1 MNYGYIR
8 VSAKDQNEARQLAAL
23 SGLDIPAGNIYLDK
37 QRPKNFDRPAYQ
49 RLLRRL
55 RSGDAL
61 YILSIDR
68 LGRDY
73 DEILEQWRIITK
85 KKSADIVVLDFP
97 LLDTRARMEGQ
108 DLTGRFM
115 ADLVLQI
122 LAYVAQ
128 KERENIRQRQA
139 EGIAAAKAAG
149 RCWGNPG
156 IERPAEADDY
166 AVLWR
171 EKKIS
176 LEEIG
181 RRLGVS
187 RSTAYRF
194 VKFDKNR
201 SEKFGENDDGK
212 N

>member
-8 VSAKDQNEARQLAAL
+8 VSAKDQNEARQLAVL

-37 QRPKNFDRPAYQ
+37 QSGKNFDRPAYQ

>member
-37 QRPKNFDRPAYQ
+37 QSGKNFDRPAYQ

-122 LAYVAQ
+122 WAYVAQ
-128 KERENIRQRQA
+128 KERETIRQRQA

>member
-23 SGLDIPAGNIYLDK
+23 SGLNIPAVNIYLDK
-37 QRPKNFDRPAYQ
+37 QSGKNFDRPAYQ

-97 LLDTRARMEGQ
+97 LLDTRARLEGQ
-108 DLTGRFM
+108 DLTGRFV

-166 AVLWR
+166 AILWR

-194 VKFDKNR
+194 VKFDKNHG
-201 SEKFGENDDGK
+201 EKFGENDD
-212 N
+212 

>member
-23 SGLDIPAGNIYLDK
+23 SGLNIPAGNIYLDK
-37 QRPKNFDRPAYQ
+37 QSGKNFDRPAYQ

-97 LLDTRARMEGQ
+97 LLDTRARLEGQ
-108 DLTGRFM
+108 DLTGRFV

-166 AVLWR
+166 AILWR
-171 EKKIS
+171 EKKFS

>member
-23 SGLDIPAGNIYLDK
+23 SGLNIPAGNIYLDK
-37 QRPKNFDRPAYQ
+37 QSGKNFDRPAYQ

-97 LLDTRARMEGQ
+97 LLDTRARLEGQ
-108 DLTGRFM
+108 DLTGRFV

-166 AVLWR
+166 AILWR
-171 EKKIS
+171 EKKFHWRKSGGDWACPEAPHI
-176 LEEIG
+176 
-181 RRLGVS
+181 V
-187 RSTAYRF
+187 F
-194 VKFDKNR
+194 VKFDKNYG
-201 SEKFGENDDGK
+201 EKFGKNDD
-212 N
+212 

>member
-37 QRPKNFDRPAYQ
+37 QSGKNFDRPAYQ

-85 KKSADIVVLDFP
+85 KKSTDIVVLDFP

-139 EGIAAAKAAG
+139 EGIAAAKAKG
-149 RCWGNPG
+149 KKFG
-156 IERPAEADDY
+156 RPARPMPENFHEIHQA
-166 AVLWR
+166 WR
-171 EKKIS
+171 EGK
-176 LEEIG
+176 LVLQDAADACG
-181 RRLGVS
+181 MPQ
-187 RSTAYRF
+187 STFYDKAIAYERT
-194 VKFDKNR
+194 V
-201 SEKFGENDDGK
+201 GIT
-212 N
+212 

>member
-23 SGLDIPAGNIYLDK
+23 SGLNIPAGNIYLDK
-37 QRPKNFDRPAYQ
+37 QSGKNFDRPAYQ

-68 LGRDY
+68 LGCDY

-97 LLDTRARMEGQ
+97 LLDIRARLEGQ
-108 DLTGRFM
+108 DLTGRFV

-166 AVLWR
+166 AILWR
-171 EKKIS
+171 EKKFHWRKSGGDWACPEAPHIA
-176 LEEIG
+176 L
-181 RRLGVS
+181 
-187 RSTAYRF
+187 
-194 VKFDKNR
+194 
-201 SEKFGENDDGK
+201 
-212 N
+212 

>member
-23 SGLDIPAGNIYLDK
+23 SGLNIPAGNIYLDK
-37 QRPKNFDRPAYQ
+37 QSGKNFDRPAYQ

-97 LLDTRARMEGQ
+97 LLDTRARLEGQ
-108 DLTGRFM
+108 DLTGRFV

-156 IERPAEADDY
+156 FERPAEADDY
-166 AVLWR
+166 AILWR

-201 SEKFGENDDGK
+201 GEKFGENDD
-212 N
+212 

>member
-23 SGLDIPAGNIYLDK
+23 SGLDLPAGNIYLDK
-37 QRPKNFDRPAYQ
+37 QSGKNFDRPAYQ

-55 RSGDAL
+55 SSGDAL

>member
-37 QRPKNFDRPAYQ
+37 QSGKNFDRPAYQ

-139 EGIAAAKAAG
+139 EGIAAATAAG

>member
-8 VSAKDQNEARQLAAL
+8 VSAKDQNEARQLATL

-37 QRPKNFDRPAYQ
+37 QSGKNFDRPAYQ

>member
-37 QRPKNFDRPAYQ
+37 QSGKNFDRPAYQ

-139 EGIAAAKAAG
+139 KGIAAAKAAG

>member
-37 QRPKNFDRPAYQ
+37 QSGKNFDRPAYQ

-97 LLDTRARMEGQ
+97 LLDTRARLEGQ
-108 DLTGRFM
+108 DLTGRFV

-149 RCWGNPG
+149 RRWGNPG

-166 AVLWR
+166 AILWR
-171 EKKIS
+171 EKKFHWRKSGGDWACPEAPHIA
-176 LEEIG
+176 L
-181 RRLGVS
+181 
-187 RSTAYRF
+187 
-194 VKFDKNR
+194 
-201 SEKFGENDDGK
+201 
-212 N
+212 

>member
-37 QRPKNFDRPAYQ
+37 QSGKNFDRPAYQ

-139 EGIAAAKAAG
+139 EGIAAAKAKGVHFG
-149 RCWGNPG
+149 RKFK
-156 IERPAEADDY
+156 ERGEDY
-166 AVLWR
+166 EGVMAAWR
-171 EKKIS
+171 RGEIS
-176 LEEIG
+176 G
-181 RRLGVS
+181 RVAARKLGVAHGTFQ
-187 RSTAYRF
+187 RWC
-194 VKFDKNR
+194 K
-201 SEKFGENDDGK
+201 E
-212 N
+212 

>member
-37 QRPKNFDRPAYQ
+37 QSGKNFDRPAYQ

-156 IERPAEADDY
+156 IERQAEADDY

-171 EKKIS
+171 VKKIS

>member
-23 SGLDIPAGNIYLDK
+23 SGLNIPAGNIYLDK
-37 QRPKNFDRPAYQ
+37 QSGKNFDRPAYQ

-97 LLDTRARMEGQ
+97 LLDTRARLEGQ
-108 DLTGRFM
+108 DLTGRFV

-166 AVLWR
+166 AILWR
-171 EKKIS
+171 EKKIHWRKS
-176 LEEIG
+176 GGDWACPEAPHIAL
-181 RRLGVS
+181 
-187 RSTAYRF
+187 
-194 VKFDKNR
+194 
-201 SEKFGENDDGK
+201 
-212 N
+212 

>member
-23 SGLDIPAGNIYLDK
+23 SGLNIPAGNIYLDK
-37 QRPKNFDRPAYQ
+37 QSGKNFDRPAYQ

-68 LGRDY
+68 LGCDY

-97 LLDTRARMEGQ
+97 LLDTRARLEGQ
-108 DLTGRFM
+108 DLTGRFV

-166 AVLWR
+166 AILWR
-171 EKKIS
+171 EKKFHWRKSGGDWACPEAPHIA
-176 LEEIG
+176 L
-181 RRLGVS
+181 
-187 RSTAYRF
+187 
-194 VKFDKNR
+194 
-201 SEKFGENDDGK
+201 
-212 N
+212 

>member
-23 SGLDIPAGNIYLDK
+23 SGLNIPAGNIYLDK
-37 QRPKNFDRPAYQ
+37 QSGKNFDRPAYQ

-97 LLDTRARMEGQ
+97 LLDTRARLEGQ
-108 DLTGRFM
+108 DLTGRFV

-156 IERPAEADDY
+156 IEHPAEADDY
-166 AVLWR
+166 AILWR

-194 VKFDKNR
+194 VKFDKNHG
-201 SEKFGENDDGK
+201 EKFGENDD
-212 N
+212 

>member
-1 MNYGYIR
+1 MIYGYIR
-8 VSAKDQNEARQLAAL
+8 VSTREQNEDRQLIAL
-23 SGLDIPAGNIYLDK
+23 REMAVPETNLFIDK
-37 QRPKNFDRPAYQ
+37 QSGKDFQRPQYKKLVRKLKKDD
-49 RLLRRL
+49 L
-55 RSGDAL
+55 L
-61 YILSIDR
+61 YIKSIDR
-68 LGRDY
+68 LGRNY

-85 KKSADIVVLDFP
+85 KKCADVVVLDFP

-108 DLTGRFM
+108 DLTGRFV

-128 KERENIRQRQA
+128 KEREDIRQRQA

-194 VKFDKNR
+194 VKFDKNHN
-201 SEKFGENDDGK
+201 EKFGENDDEK

>member
-23 SGLDIPAGNIYLDK
+23 SGLNIPAGNIYLDK
-37 QRPKNFDRPAYQ
+37 QSGKNFDRPAYQ

-97 LLDTRARMEGQ
+97 LLDPRARLEGQ
-108 DLTGRFM
+108 DLTGRFV

-166 AVLWR
+166 AILWR

-194 VKFDKNR
+194 VKFDKNHG
-201 SEKFGENDDGK
+201 EKFGENDD
-212 N
+212 

>member
-23 SGLDIPAGNIYLDK
+23 SGLNIPAGNIYLDK
-37 QRPKNFDRPAYQ
+37 QSGKNFDRPAYQ

-97 LLDTRARMEGQ
+97 LLDIRARLEGQ
-108 DLTGRFM
+108 DLTGRFV

-166 AVLWR
+166 AILWR
-171 EKKIS
+171 EKKFHWRKSGGDWACPEAPHIA
-176 LEEIG
+176 L
-181 RRLGVS
+181 
-187 RSTAYRF
+187 
-194 VKFDKNR
+194 
-201 SEKFGENDDGK
+201 
-212 N
+212 

>member
-23 SGLDIPAGNIYLDK
+23 SGLNIPAGNIYLDK
-37 QRPKNFDRPAYQ
+37 QSGKNFDRPAYQ

-97 LLDTRARMEGQ
+97 LLDTRARLEGQ
-108 DLTGRFM
+108 DLTGRFV

-156 IERPAEADDY
+156 IERPAEAVDY
-166 AVLWR
+166 AILWR

-194 VKFDKNR
+194 VKFDKNHG
-201 SEKFGENDDGK
+201 EKFGENDD
-212 N
+212 

>member
-23 SGLDIPAGNIYLDK
+23 SGLNIPAGNIYLDK
-37 QRPKNFDRPAYQ
+37 QSGKNFDRPAYQ

-97 LLDTRARMEGQ
+97 LLDIRARLEGQ
-108 DLTGRFM
+108 DLTGRFV

-166 AVLWR
+166 AILWR

-194 VKFDKNR
+194 VKFDKNHG
-201 SEKFGENDDGK
+201 EKFGENDD
-212 N
+212 